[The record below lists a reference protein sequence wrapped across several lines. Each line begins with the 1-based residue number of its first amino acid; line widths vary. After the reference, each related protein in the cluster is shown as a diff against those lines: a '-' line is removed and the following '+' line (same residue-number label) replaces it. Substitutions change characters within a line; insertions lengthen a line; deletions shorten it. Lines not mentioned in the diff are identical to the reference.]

1 MLLGKASVVLV
12 GGAGFIA
19 VNYFASKYVDQY
31 YRDEV
36 RGGSRTAV
44 YVCAVKSGRAAS

>member
-1 MLLGKASVVLV
+1 MCNTQSVLLGKASVVLV

-36 RGGSRTAV
+36 IRMQADPTLI
-44 YVCAVKSGRAAS
+44 CL